1 VADQVLEVARE
12 NDPGEAPRRDIGA
25 VAEEAPQGLSD
36 EDVVLW
42 AMFGEATEPVVER
55 RRSLGAEAASRP
67 GQPTVD
73 RDLLDTLVSVVEAS
87 QEAEVSVE
95 ISGAR
100 VTVRRAV
107 AGTAP
112 VGGGGAGAGE
122 GDAGGDDEE
131 GLVRVTSPMV
141 GTFYRR
147 PAPDQDPFC
156 DVGQKVEAGQ
166 TLCLIEA
173 MKLFNEIVAD
183 VSGTVRTIALEDGAP
198 AEFGQLLFLI
208 EP

>member
-1 VADQVLEVARE
+1 MLEVARE

-67 GQPTVD
+67 GQPAVD